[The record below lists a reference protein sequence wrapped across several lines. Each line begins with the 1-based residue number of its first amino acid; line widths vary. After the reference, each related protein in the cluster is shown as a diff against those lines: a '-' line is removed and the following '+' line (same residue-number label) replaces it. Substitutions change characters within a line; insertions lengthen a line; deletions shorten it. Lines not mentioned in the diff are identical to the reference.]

1 MSNEESN
8 PSLKV
13 TDRRTVAQQEA
24 AAAAPADAADAAD
37 AEQSENI
44 SPSQRPTPTLDFV
57 TLILSLREGALVALG
72 LVSNEELGDLP
83 ADFAAAKYQ
92 IEMLAL
98 LETKTLGN
106 LTPDETKLLSTVI
119 YELRVA
125 FVEAKKLAART

>member
-8 PSLKV
+8 PSVKV
-13 TDRRTVAQQEA
+13 TDRRTAAQQEGDAPSSAFA
-24 AAAAPADAADAAD
+24 AEP
-37 AEQSENI
+37 EESENL
-44 SPSQRPTPTLDFV
+44 SASQRPTPTLDFV

-98 LETKTLGN
+98 LETKTQGN

-125 FVEAKKLAART
+125 FVEAKKLATRT

>member
-1 MSNEESN
+1 MSNEEST
-8 PSLKV
+8 PSIKV
-13 TDRRTVAQQEA
+13 TDRRTS
-24 AAAAPADAADAAD
+24 AADG
-37 AEQSENI
+37 QSE
-44 SPSQRPTPTLDFV
+44 SPPAAENPTDEASGSSPRTAPGLDFV

-98 LETKTLGN
+98 LEQKTQGN
-106 LTPDETKLLSTVI
+106 LTADEAKLLSTVI

-125 FVEAKKLAART
+125 FVEAKKLATQP

>member
-13 TDRRTVAQQEA
+13 NDRPAAAHQEA
-24 AAAAPADAADAAD
+24 STVEPVRVAAA
-37 AEQSENI
+37 EETENL
-44 SPSQRPTPTLDFV
+44 SASQHPTPTLDFV

-98 LETKTLGN
+98 LETKTQGN

-125 FVEAKKLAART
+125 FVEAKKLATRT

>member
-24 AAAAPADAADAAD
+24 ADATLSHAAA
-37 AEQSENI
+37 AEESENI
-44 SPSQRPTPTLDFV
+44 SASQHPTPTLDFV

-98 LETKTLGN
+98 LETKTQGN
-106 LTPDETKLLSTVI
+106 LTPDETKLLATVI

-125 FVEAKKLAART
+125 FVESKKLATRS

>member
-13 TDRRTVAQQEA
+13 TDNRTVAQQEA
-24 AAAAPADAADAAD
+24 AAEATSHAAETEA
-37 AEQSENI
+37 SENL
-44 SPSQRPTPTLDFV
+44 SASQRPTPTLDFV

-72 LVSNEELGDLP
+72 LVANEELGDLP

-98 LETKTLGN
+98 LETKTQGN
-106 LTPDETKLLSTVI
+106 LTADETKLLSTVI

-125 FVEAKKLAART
+125 FVEAKKLAPRT

>member
-8 PSLKV
+8 PSIKV
-13 TDRRTVAQQEA
+13 TDRRTAADGQPPVEPEVAATES
-24 AAAAPADAADAAD
+24 DAATSAPR
-37 AEQSENI
+37 S
-44 SPSQRPTPTLDFV
+44 TPALDFV

-98 LETKTLGN
+98 LEQKTQGN
-106 LTPDETKLLSTVI
+106 LTADEAKLLSTVI

-125 FVEAKKLAART
+125 FVEAKKHATQP

>member
-1 MSNEESN
+1 MSHEESN

-24 AAAAPADAADAAD
+24 ADATLSHAAA
-37 AEQSENI
+37 AEETENL

-98 LETKTLGN
+98 LETKTQGN
-106 LTPDETKLLSTVI
+106 LTADETKLLSTVI

-125 FVEAKKLAART
+125 FVEAKKLAPRS

>member
-13 TDRRTVAQQEA
+13 TDYRTVAQNEPVPAAPSRA
-24 AAAAPADAADAAD
+24 AAAQ
-37 AEQSENI
+37 QSE
-44 SPSQRPTPTLDFV
+44 SLSASQRPTPTLDFV

-98 LETKTLGN
+98 LETKTQGN

-125 FVEAKKLAART
+125 FVEAKKLATRT

>member
-24 AAAAPADAADAAD
+24 AAAAPADAADA
-37 AEQSENI
+37 EPSENI

-98 LETKTLGN
+98 LETKTQGN

-125 FVEAKKLAART
+125 FVEAKKLATRT

>member
-8 PSLKV
+8 PSIKV
-13 TDRRTVAQQEA
+13 TDRRTAADEQPPVEPEVAATES
-24 AAAAPADAADAAD
+24 DAATSAPR
-37 AEQSENI
+37 S
-44 SPSQRPTPTLDFV
+44 TPALDFV

-98 LETKTLGN
+98 LEQKTQGN
-106 LTPDETKLLSTVI
+106 LTADEAKLLSTVI

-125 FVEAKKLAART
+125 FVEAKKHATQP

>member
-13 TDRRTVAQQEA
+13 TDDRTAAQQEA
-24 AAAAPADAADAAD
+24 SAPEPSHAAN
-37 AEQSENI
+37 AEESENL
-44 SPSQRPTPTLDFV
+44 SASQRPTPTLDFV

-98 LETKTLGN
+98 LETKTQGN
-106 LTPDETKLLSTVI
+106 LTADETKLLATVI

-125 FVEAKKLAART
+125 FVEAKKLAPRT

>member
-8 PSLKV
+8 PSIKV
-13 TDRRTVAQQEA
+13 TDRRTASDGQPRVEPEVAATE
-24 AAAAPADAADAAD
+24 ADAATSAPR
-37 AEQSENI
+37 S
-44 SPSQRPTPTLDFV
+44 TPALDFV

-98 LETKTLGN
+98 LEQKTQGN
-106 LTPDETKLLSTVI
+106 LTADEAKLLSTVI

-125 FVEAKKLAART
+125 FVEAKKHATQP

>member
-8 PSLKV
+8 SHVKV
-13 TDRRTVAQQEA
+13 TDRRTAAQEEATTVEPARA
-24 AAAAPADAADAAD
+24 AAAEE
-37 AEQSENI
+37 AENLSA
-44 SPSQRPTPTLDFV
+44 SQHPTPTLDFV

-98 LETKTLGN
+98 LETKTQGN

-125 FVEAKKLAART
+125 FVDAKKLATRT

>member
-24 AAAAPADAADAAD
+24 AAAAPADAAD

-98 LETKTLGN
+98 LETKTQGN

-125 FVEAKKLAART
+125 FVEAKKLAPRT

>member
-13 TDRRTVAQQEA
+13 TDRRTAAQQEA
-24 AAAAPADAADAAD
+24 STVDPAGTPAA
-37 AEQSENI
+37 EETENL
-44 SPSQRPTPTLDFV
+44 SASHHPTPALDFV

-98 LETKTLGN
+98 LETKTQGN

-125 FVEAKKLAART
+125 FVESKKLATRS

>member
-1 MSNEESN
+1 MSNEEST
-8 PSLKV
+8 PSIKV
-13 TDRRTVAQQEA
+13 TDRRTAAEDRAPEA
-24 AAAAPADAADAAD
+24 ASGPAPEETVGSA
-37 AEQSENI
+37 
-44 SPSQRPTPTLDFV
+44 PRPTPGLDFV

-98 LETKTLGN
+98 LEQKTQGN
-106 LTPDETKLLSTVI
+106 LTTDEAKLLSTVI

-125 FVEAKKLAART
+125 FVEAKKLASQP

>member
-13 TDRRTVAQQEA
+13 TDYRTLAQQEA
-24 AAAAPADAADAAD
+24 AAAAPSHAAEADG
-37 AEQSENI
+37 SENL
-44 SPSQRPTPTLDFV
+44 SASQRPTPTLDFV

-98 LETKTLGN
+98 LETKTQGN
-106 LTPDETKLLSTVI
+106 LTADETKLLSTVI

-125 FVEAKKLAART
+125 FVEAKKLAPRT

>member
-1 MSNEESN
+1 MDPAS
-8 PSLKV
+8 
-13 TDRRTVAQQEA
+13 
-24 AAAAPADAADAAD
+24 APA
-37 AEQSENI
+37 AEETENL
-44 SPSQRPTPTLDFV
+44 SASRHPTPALDFV

-98 LETKTLGN
+98 LETKTQGN
-106 LTPDETKLLSTVI
+106 LTPDETKLLATVI

-125 FVEAKKLAART
+125 FVESKKLATRS

>member
-8 PSLKV
+8 PSIKV
-13 TDRRTVAQQEA
+13 TDRRTAADGQSPAQPVLA
-24 AAAAPADAADAAD
+24 ATEDDAATSAPR
-37 AEQSENI
+37 S
-44 SPSQRPTPTLDFV
+44 TPALDFV

-98 LETKTLGN
+98 LEQKTQGN
-106 LTPDETKLLSTVI
+106 LTTDEAKLLSTVI

-125 FVEAKKLAART
+125 FVEAKKHATQP

>member
-13 TDRRTVAQQEA
+13 TDDRTAAQQEA
-24 AAAAPADAADAAD
+24 SAAEPSLAAN
-37 AEQSENI
+37 AEESENL
-44 SPSQRPTPTLDFV
+44 SASQRPTPTLDFV

-98 LETKTLGN
+98 LETKTQGN
-106 LTPDETKLLSTVI
+106 LTADETKLLATVI

-125 FVEAKKLAART
+125 FVEAKKLATRT